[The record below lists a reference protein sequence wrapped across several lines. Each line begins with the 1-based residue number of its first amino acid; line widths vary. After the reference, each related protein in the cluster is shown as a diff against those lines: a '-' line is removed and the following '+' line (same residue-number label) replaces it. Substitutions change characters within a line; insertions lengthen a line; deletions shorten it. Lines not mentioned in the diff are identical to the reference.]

1 MAKTSG
7 GVRYSHSSPG
17 REYKE
22 FRGYSR
28 DWEKTYFDSETGGF
42 LVTHKERIES
52 AKQSPNEREKFD
64 KEQSMCIDLAN
75 QGHKIEHLSDKG
87 RKKGETYDIHLDGL
101 KADLKSVSSHNNIEK
116 YVRHAVR
123 GQGAKVVIIR
133 VENKANKKKVIDS
146 LRNAKRKYGR
156 RIIYYYQSEKKLL
169 EV

>member
-7 GVRYSHSSPG
+7 GVRYSHSSPS

-75 QGHKIEHLSDKG
+75 QGHKIEHLLDKG
-87 RKKGETYDIHLDGL
+87 RKKGETYDIHFDGL

-123 GQGAKVVIIR
+123 DQGAKVVIIR
-133 VENKANKKKVIDS
+133 IEEGANKENVMKS
-146 LRNAKRKYGR
+146 LRGAKRKYGH
-156 RIIYYYQSEKKLL
+156 RIVYYYQSDKTLRD
-169 EV
+169 V

>member
-1 MAKTSG
+1 
-7 GVRYSHSSPG
+7 
-17 REYKE
+17 
-22 FRGYSR
+22 
-28 DWEKTYFDSETGGF
+28 
-42 LVTHKERIES
+42 
-52 AKQSPNEREKFD
+52 
-64 KEQSMCIDLAN
+64 MCIDLAN